1 MARRNAC
8 DNVRRPAGFGRW
20 ILDGG
25 RFGFVRRGFRC
36 FLRGIFDVS
45 LVVIAQLHALSL
57 GNPVFRRYCDVSA
70 GLSYQTVCH
79 ASATRGNVGL
89 YAKDQQSPGFLSGT
103 SSSE

>member
-25 RFGFVRRGFRC
+25 RLGFVRRGFRC